1 MANIRNES
9 FVDSDEDM
17 DINQNKGYCVAPADE
32 DSEIASQ
39 SSAETST
46 KSEAENAILFNG
58 SSMNPL
64 FQIKLDQAKLN
75 KYFPH
80 MKTQVEYGSEVVA
93 NKEKKH
99 WISGLFKKKDKVE
112 NEIKDRIVRLS
123 SK

>member
-9 FVDSDEDM
+9 FIDSDEDI
-17 DINQNKGYCVAPADE
+17 DINQNKGYCVAPDE

-39 SSAETST
+39 SSADTST
-46 KSEAENAILFNG
+46 KSETENAIVFNG

-80 MKTQVEYGSEVVA
+80 MKTQVEYGSEVVVS
-93 NKEKKH
+93 KEKKH
-99 WISGLFKKKDKVE
+99 WISSIFKKKDKAE